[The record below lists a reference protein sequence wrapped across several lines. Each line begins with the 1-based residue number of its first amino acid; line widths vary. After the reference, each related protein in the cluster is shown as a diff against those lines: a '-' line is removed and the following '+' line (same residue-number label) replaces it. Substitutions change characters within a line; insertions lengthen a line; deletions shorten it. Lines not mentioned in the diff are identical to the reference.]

1 MQRVLLVEDDEVDA
15 MFLKRLFRKTDKY
28 FLDHTENG
36 KEALE
41 FLKKSWDGQEDLVI
55 LTDINMPIMGGIDLL
70 RNLRK
75 DERTAN
81 LPVFVFTTSDD
92 DKNIE
97 EAYNYGISGYLLKP
111 LTLIEFEEA
120 LEEID

>member
-1 MQRVLLVEDDEVDA
+1 MLKVLLVEDDEVDA
-15 MFLKRLFRKTDKY
+15 MFLKRLFQKTDKY
-28 FLDHTENG
+28 HLEHCENG

-41 FLKKSWDGQEDLVI
+41 FLKNSWDGEEELVV
-55 LTDINMPIMGGIDLL
+55 LTDINMPIMGGIELL
-70 RNLRK
+70 KNLRK
-75 DERTAN
+75 EEKSSD

-111 LTLIEFEEA
+111 LTLVEFEEA
-120 LEEID
+120 LEDID